1 MNWFTAENRNLHGD
15 KMSTTTTAPPV
26 VAAQT
31 GEIKLFQKWSFKEIK
46 VNDLGLQRYLN
57 LTPMVAPHSMGRHEH
72 QRFRKANVNVVER
85 LINNLMRPGKN
96 SGKKA
101 KSANI
106 VKHAFEIIHLKS
118 GKNPIEV
125 LVRAVENSA
134 PCEDTTRVSYGGVVY
149 HLSVDV
155 APQRRIDLAI
165 RHISEGP
172 RKASANT
179 SRSIEECVAD
189 ELLMASNNDIKSAGV
204 AKRNEIERVA
214 QSSR

>member
-1 MNWFTAENRNLHGD
+1 
-15 KMSTTTTAPPV
+15 MSTQT
-26 VAAQT
+26 VAQPQD
-31 GEIKLFQKWSFKEIK
+31 IKLFQKWTFKDIA
-46 VNDLGLQRYLN
+46 VVDIGLQRYLN

-72 QRFRKANVNVVER
+72 QRFRKAKLNIVER
-85 LINNLMRPGKN
+85 LINSLMRSGKN

-101 KSANI
+101 KATNI
-106 VKHAFEIIHLKS
+106 VKETFEIINLRT

-125 LVRAVENSA
+125 LVKAVENAS

-165 RHISEGP
+165 RHISEGA
-172 RKASANT
+172 RAASINNP
-179 SRSIEECVAD
+179 RSIQETLAD
-189 ELLMASNNDIKSAGV
+189 ELVLAANKDIKSAAI

>member
-1 MNWFTAENRNLHGD
+1 
-15 KMSTTTTAPPV
+15 MSQAI
-26 VAAQT
+26 AQPQD
-31 GEIKLFQKWSFKEIK
+31 IKLFQKWSFQDVK
-46 VNDLGLQRYLN
+46 VEDIGLQRYLN

-72 QRFRKANVNVVER
+72 QRFRKAKVNVVER
-85 LINNLMRPGKN
+85 LINSLMRSGKN

-101 KSANI
+101 KTTNI
-106 VKHAFEIIHLKS
+106 VKEAFEIINAKT

-125 LVRAVENSA
+125 LVKAVENAS
-134 PCEDTTRVSYGGVVY
+134 PCEDTTRISYGGVVY

-165 RHISEGP
+165 RHISEGA
-172 RKASANT
+172 RAASINNPK
-179 SRSIEECVAD
+179 SIQETLAD
-189 ELLMASNNDIKSAGV
+189 ELILAANKDIKSAGV

>member
-1 MNWFTAENRNLHGD
+1 
-15 KMSTTTTAPPV
+15 MSAP
-26 VAAQT
+26 QN
-31 GEIKLFQKWSFKEIK
+31 EIKLFQKWSFKDAK
-46 VNDLGLQRYLN
+46 VEDIGLKRYLN
-57 LTPMVAPHSMGRHEH
+57 LTPMTTPHSMGRHEH
-72 QRFRKANVNVVER
+72 QRFRKANVNIVER

-101 KSANI
+101 KTANI
-106 VKHAFEIIHLKS
+106 VKQAFDIIYLRT

-125 LVRAVENSA
+125 LVKAVENCS

-165 RHISEGP
+165 RHITEG
-172 RKASANT
+172 ASAASKNNPL
-179 SRSIEECVAD
+179 SIQEAVAN
-189 ELLMASNNDIKSAGV
+189 ELILAANNDIKSAGI